1 MIGYMNPSNLA
12 TLSALVTL
20 MKQWKRARVVIPFV
34 PVMILLT
41 LIQQVTA
48 APISLGESEF
58 LPVDQ
63 AFVLTGDLQENTIL
77 LRWTI
82 ADGYYLYRHKL
93 DFRPSVPLTGEP
105 AIEDGQEREDEYFG
119 KVQVYHHY
127 LEVSL
132 PIESD
137 RDEMSIEVEY
147 QGCAESG
154 LCYLPQK
161 RTLRLTRLDQLKSS
175 VVARE
180 PEINSLNMLLNIA

>member
-20 MKQWKRARVVIPFV
+20 MKQWKRACVVIPFV

>member
-1 MIGYMNPSNLA
+1 MNRSDSA
-12 TLSALVTL
+12 TMASHVAL
-20 MKQWKRARVVIPFV
+20 MKAWKRACVVFSLV
-34 PVMILLT
+34 LVMIQVT
-41 LIQQVTA
+41 LIPQVTA
-48 APISLGESEF
+48 APLSLGKSEF

-63 AFVLTGDLQENTIL
+63 AFVLTGDLQDNTIL

-93 DFRPSVPLTGEP
+93 DFRPSVPLSGEP
-105 AIEDGQEREDEYFG
+105 GIEDGQEREDEFFG

-137 RDEMSIEVEY
+137 RDEMTVEVEY

-161 RTLRLTRLDQLKSS
+161 RTLKLTRLDQLKSS

-180 PEINSLNMLLNIA
+180 PLASLR